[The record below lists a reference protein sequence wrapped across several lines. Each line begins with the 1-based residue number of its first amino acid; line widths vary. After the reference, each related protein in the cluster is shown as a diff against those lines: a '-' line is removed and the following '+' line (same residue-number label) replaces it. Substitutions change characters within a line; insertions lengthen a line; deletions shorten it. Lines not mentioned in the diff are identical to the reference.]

1 MKFRLCFYLHCVNPI
16 THSNLWATELSL
28 PLISNCSTAAS
39 KVISKGLKTIT
50 IFLQDIKLTINKEK
64 QPIENRRAF
73 YFKQRRG
80 DKFTAAKRSS
90 FAHTSWEKNVQFWG
104 SNWTNTRSATFL
116 MHRLCVISISELCLG
131 ETGWIDFC
139 KEMTEERSFLFLCSF
154 VCPFI

>member
-1 MKFRLCFYLHCVNPI
+1 MFLSSFCEPHYTLQFMGN
-16 THSNLWATELSL
+16 WTEPSTDIKLF
-28 PLISNCSTAAS
+28 NCSLQS
-39 KVISKGLKTIT
+39 DIKRIKNYYH
-50 IFLQDIKLTINKEK
+50 FLQDIKLTINKEK